1 MMLVARGET
10 MQNGNLKIGIIQ
22 NFPAT
27 ADFSG
32 NLRRIVQGYRECLDH
47 GAELIIAPAT
57 ALCGLA
63 PLSLTGRRSFMM
75 QTRAALDALAAEL
88 SNVPLLLG
96 AYAPLLPDEA
106 DAWARTL
113 PDFATDPLVRVESA
127 TPAMSI
133 VPFELRNNSVKELPD
148 AGLSRICGLNAYV
161 DINDEPTLLDDKTQA
176 ELIIHLSTG
185 AWHRH
190 SRPSEQ
196 KKRRWEATHNH
207 CPVICCHAVGTAE
220 GMVYGGGSSAV
231 SEDGRELLLMPAFRE
246 KNSVFSLGC
255 GHSCG
260 HVPAEGAGD
269 ETSQLRDALLR
280 GLLDSA
286 RSHAVEGACLC
297 LDHENAPLL
306 AHLAAKAFGA
316 QNVLGVSFGHPA
328 MPAEQLGINSLT
340 MELSPLLRDLPAVLD
355 EAAREAME
363 ARLRGGLLASI
374 AEQKGVLLL
383 SSLSRHDI
391 MTGDFTLY
399 GESCAH
405 LLPFGDLY
413 ESDLAA
419 LRRSLH
425 LPSSPTRSRE
435 SADAKARLTR
445 LDNIIHELANLN
457 HSPGALI
464 NLAADI
470 YPENEVRYVQRRMA
484 TSEESRRQLPPVLRV
499 APDAQQ
505 LAFPVRH
512 RLDD

>member
-1 MMLVARGET
+1 MMLAARDET

-22 NFPAT
+22 SFPAT

-63 PLSLTGRRSFMM
+63 PLALTGRRSFMI

-88 SNVPLLLG
+88 SSVPLLLG

-133 VPFELRNNSVKELPD
+133 VPFELRNNSVRELPD
-148 AGLSRICGLNAYV
+148 AGLSQICGLVAYI
-161 DINDEPTLLDDKTQA
+161 DINDEPTLLDDKTPVD
-176 ELIIHLSTG
+176 LIIHLSTG
-185 AWHRH
+185 AWHRR
-190 SRPSEQ
+190 SRRTEQ
-196 KKRRWEATHNH
+196 KNRRWEATHNH

-220 GMVYGGGSSAV
+220 GQVYGGESSALD
-231 SEDGRELLLMPAFRE
+231 ENGRELLLMPAFRE
-246 KNSVFSLGC
+246 KNCVFTLG
-255 GHSCG
+255 S
-260 HVPAEGAGD
+260 GARPVEEQRD
-269 ETSQLRDALLR
+269 DLTQLHEALLR

-297 LDHENAPLL
+297 LDHAHAPLL
-306 AHLAAKAFGA
+306 ARLAVEAFGSR
-316 QNVLGVSFGHPA
+316 NVLGISFGKPA
-328 MPAEQLGINSLT
+328 VPAEQLGINSQTIELT
-340 MELSPLLRDLPAVLD
+340 PLLNALPDVLD
-355 EAAREAME
+355 EVAREAMA
-363 ARLRGGLLASI
+363 ARLSGGMLASL
-374 AEQKGVLLL
+374 AEQKGLLLL
-383 SSLSRHDI
+383 SPLSRHDI
-391 MTGDFTLY
+391 MTGAFTLY

-413 ESDLAA
+413 ESDLEA
-419 LRRSLH
+419 LSRSLGV
-425 LPSSPTRSRE
+425 PSAQAQATA
-435 SADAKARLTR
+435 SADAKARVVR

-499 APDAQQ
+499 VPDSQQ
-505 LAFPVRH
+505 LAFPIRH

>member
-1 MMLVARGET
+1 MMLAARDET

-22 NFPAT
+22 SFPAT

-63 PLSLTGRRSFMM
+63 PLALTGRRSFMM

-88 SNVPLLLG
+88 GSVPLLLG

-113 PDFATDPLVRVESA
+113 PDFATDPLVRVEGA

-133 VPFELRNNSVKELPD
+133 VPFELRNNTVRELPD
-148 AGLSRICGLNAYV
+148 AGLSHVCGLIAYI
-161 DINDEPTLLDDKTQA
+161 DINDEPTLLDDKTSVD
-176 ELIIHLSTG
+176 LIIHLSTG
-185 AWHRH
+185 AWHR
-190 SRPSEQ
+190 RVGRTEQ
-196 KKRRWEATHNH
+196 KKRRWEAAHNH

-220 GMVYGGGSSAV
+220 GQVYGGGSAAID
-231 SEDGRELLLMPAFRE
+231 EDGRELLLMPAFRE
-246 KNSVFSLGC
+246 KNSVFTLGN
-255 GHSCG
+255 GHPSTK
-260 HVPAEGAGD
+260 D
-269 ETSQLRDALLR
+269 QTDDITQLHEALLR

-286 RSHAVEGACLC
+286 RGHAVEGACLC
-297 LDHENAPLL
+297 LDHEHAPLL
-306 AHLAAKAFGA
+306 ARLAVEAFGA
-316 QNVLGVSFGHPA
+316 RHVLGISFGRPA
-328 MPAEQLGINSLT
+328 VPAEQLGINGMTL
-340 MELSPLLRDLPAVLD
+340 ELAPLLNALPDVLD
-355 EAAREAME
+355 AGAREAM
-363 ARLRGGLLASI
+363 ASRLRGGLLSSL
-374 AEQKGVLLL
+374 AEQKGLLLL
-383 SSLSRHDI
+383 SPLSRHDI
-391 MTGDFTLY
+391 MTGAFTLY

-413 ESDLAA
+413 ESDLEA
-419 LRRSLH
+419 LRRL
-425 LPSSPTRSRE
+425 LRVPSPRTQAPE
-435 SADAKARLTR
+435 NPDAKARVVR

-499 APDAQQ
+499 VPDSQQ
-505 LAFPVRH
+505 LAFPIRH